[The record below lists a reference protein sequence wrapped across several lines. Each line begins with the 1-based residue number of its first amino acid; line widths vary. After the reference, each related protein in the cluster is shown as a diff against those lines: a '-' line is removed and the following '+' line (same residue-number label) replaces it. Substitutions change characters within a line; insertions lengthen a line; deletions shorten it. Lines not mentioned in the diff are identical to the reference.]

1 MSNFWQHCAISTLEI
16 SKKKHFA
23 MFCKN
28 EACVNCETHKR
39 HQVNLVI
46 ERLYNLQKQS
56 INPSDYIIYFL
67 KYTVPYLIFLINL
80 QPS

>member
-1 MSNFWQHCAISTLEI
+1 
-16 SKKKHFA
+16 